1 MARPTRVTAPLLD
14 VLEVLF
20 RAFESDSNDLHGW
33 AIIKATGRTGPT
45 VYGVLDR
52 LEEMGWI
59 RGRWEE
65 QNPEPGKPRR
75 RFYSLTPTAAPCA
88 RKLLLNRRPHAL
100 SRSEDRTA
108 YPLLPGFPQPLSAG
122 GCA

>member
-1 MARPTRVTAPLLD
+1 MAQPIRVTAPLLD

-20 RAFESDSNDLHGW
+20 RAFESNSDDLHGW
-33 AIIKATGRTGPT
+33 AIIKATKRTGPT

-65 QNPEPGKPRR
+65 QNPEPSKPRR
-75 RFYSLTPTAAPCA
+75 RFYSITPTAAPCA
-88 RKLLLNRRPHAL
+88 QQLLVDRRPQAL
-100 SRSEDRTA
+100 SHLEDRTTH
-108 YPLLPGFPQPLSAG
+108 PSFPGCPQPHPTW